1 LKKIVIWILILA
13 FVSTMALFG
22 AGCKQQVAEETTA
35 AETTAAATTVA
46 ETTAAETIVAETVE
60 EIAPFI
66 LEAREG
72 LEPFRSDLT
81 FQGELGQTPTWDT
94 DLTLTVSEVEK
105 IKEGKYT
112 AVFNPNGFQGDHTN
126 VMIKAINDA
135 FSKMNM
141 ELIAVTDSQNDP
153 AKQISDIETML
164 ALKPDVVITGPI
176 DPVSSAEVYRKVI
189 DSGAKLVIWSNV
201 PQGFEHGKDYVGV
214 VTANAQG
221 LAQFCVSVLADNIST
236 NAEVGMMF
244 FDVKF
249 WIVNLIDKIV
259 EDTLK
264 NDYPN
269 LNLVAKSGYTDP
281 YKAID
286 VASAMLLQNPNIEG
300 IYGEWNLAAMGA
312 ADACKVSNKP
322 DVKITCFGVDR
333 PTLIN
338 IIDKG
343 NIVGTVS
350 DNPYH
355 LGFNLALLAGYGV
368 IDKPAPE
375 YTIAPSVP
383 ITLENLQEA
392 WELTTHTA
400 LPDEVLQELMKKG
413 M

>member
-1 LKKIVIWILILA
+1 MKKIVIWILVLA

-22 AGCKQQVAEETTA
+22 AGCRQQVAEETMA

-46 ETTAAETIVAETVE
+46 ETAAETTAAETVE
-60 EIAPFI
+60 EVAPFI

-72 LEPFRSDLT
+72 LEPFRGDLT

-94 DLTLTVSEVEK
+94 DLVLNVSEVEK
-105 IKEGKYT
+105 IKEGNYT
-112 AVFNPNGFQGDHTN
+112 AVFNPNGFQADHTN

-141 ELIAVTDSQNDP
+141 KLIAVTDSQNDP

-201 PQGFEHGKDYVGV
+201 PQGFEQGKDYVGV

-221 LAQFCVSVLADNIST
+221 LAQFCVSVLADNISE
-236 NAEVGMMF
+236 NAEIGMMF
-244 FDVKF
+244 FDIKF
-249 WIVNLIDKIV
+249 WIVNLIDSIV
-259 EDTLK
+259 EETIK

-281 YKAID
+281 YKAIE

-312 ADACKVSNKP
+312 SDACKDNNRP
-322 DVKITCFGVDR
+322 DIKITCFGVDR
-333 PTLIN
+333 PTLIE
-338 IIDKG
+338 ILDGG

-368 IDKPAPE
+368 LDKPAPE
-375 YTIAPSVP
+375 YTIAPSIP
-383 ITLENLQEA
+383 ITAGNLQEA
-392 WELTTHTA
+392 WELTTQTA
-400 LPDEVLQELMKKG
+400 LPDEVLQKLMGKEIK
-413 M
+413 

>member
-1 LKKIVIWILILA
+1 
-13 FVSTMALFG
+13 
-22 AGCKQQVAEETTA
+22 
-35 AETTAAATTVA
+35 
-46 ETTAAETIVAETVE
+46 
-60 EIAPFI
+60 
-66 LEAREG
+66 
-72 LEPFRSDLT
+72 LT

-94 DLTLTVSEVEK
+94 DLVLTVSEVER

-135 FSKMNM
+135 FSKMDM

-221 LAQFCVSVLADNIST
+221 LAQFCVSVLADNISG
-236 NAEVGMMF
+236 NAEIGMMF
-244 FDVKF
+244 FDIKF
-249 WIVNLIDKIV
+249 WIVNLIDSIV
-259 EDTLK
+259 EETIK

-269 LNLVAKSGYTDP
+269 LSLVAKSGYTDP
-281 YKAID
+281 YKAIE

-312 ADACKVSNKP
+312 ADACKDNSRP
-322 DVKITCFGVDR
+322 DIKITCFGVDR
-333 PTLIN
+333 PTLIE

-383 ITLENLQEA
+383 ITEENLQKA

-400 LPDEVLQELMKKG
+400 LPDEVLQELMNKG